1 VLLGALTTFGP
12 LSMDLYLPGL
22 PALGDDLS
30 ASASAA
36 QLTITACMAGLAL
49 GQLLAGP
56 ISDALGRRRPMIAGV
71 LLFATASGLCA
82 FAPSIWTL
90 LGLRLVQGMAGAA
103 GISIAR
109 AMVRDITSGGAAT
122 ARVFAMLMLVT
133 GIAPLLAPLLGGLLL
148 HVTDWRGVFAVLAG
162 IGALL
167 LLAAVLRLPETL
179 PPSARRVG
187 GTSASLGAM
196 GVLLR
201 DRAFVA
207 YALCVGLAFAT
218 LTIYLAGSSYLLEDV
233 HGLTP
238 ALFGLVFAV
247 NAAGMILNAQLSARL
262 VQRLGPSTLL
272 GFGLAT
278 GAVAAVVFLIAT
290 LAGAGL
296 VILLPCL
303 FVLVGSRGMVGPNAQ
318 ALALTEHPKS
328 AGTAS
333 GLMGVCQF
341 GIAALAAPLAGLGG
355 ATATKPMAFALAASA
370 LAAIGVLALSVRAEA
385 RTPASMS

>member
-30 ASASAA
+30 ASPSAA
-36 QLTITACMAGLAL
+36 QLTITACMVGLAL

-56 ISDALGRRRPMIAGV
+56 VSDALGRRRPMLAGV
-71 LLFATASGLCA
+71 ALFAAASGLCA
-82 FAPSIWTL
+82 LAPSIWTL
-90 LGLRLVQGMAGAA
+90 LALRLAQGLAGAA

-109 AMVRDITSGGAAT
+109 AMVRDITSGGSAT
-122 ARVFAMLMLVT
+122 ARVFATLMLVT
-133 GIAPLLAPLLGGLLL
+133 GLAPLLAPLLGGTLL
-148 HVTDWRGVFAVLAG
+148 HVTDWRGLFAALAV
-162 IGALL
+162 IGVL
-167 LLAAVLRLPETL
+167 LLAFAALRLPETL
-179 PPSARRVG
+179 PPAARRVG

-196 GVLLR
+196 AVLLR

-218 LTIYLAGSSYLLEDV
+218 MTIYLAGSSYLLEDV
-233 HGLTP
+233 HGLSP
-238 ALFGLVFAV
+238 ALFGVVFAI

-262 VQRLGPSTLL
+262 VERAGPRALL
-272 GFGLAT
+272 GFGLVT
-278 GAVAAVVFLIAT
+278 GAVAAVGFLVAT

-296 VILLPCL
+296 VVLLPCL

-318 ALALTEHPKS
+318 ALALTEHPRS

-341 GIAALAAPLAGLGG
+341 GVGAAAAPLAGLGG
-355 ATATKPMAFALAASA
+355 AGGTRPMAFALAGSA
-370 LAAIGVLALSVRAEA
+370 LAAIGVLALSVGHRRRSAA
-385 RTPASMS
+385 